1 MESLVMGQKI
11 DDVLSSLRQRIEDL
25 SEQVRLLS
33 ATVDELGARV
43 RGMSRQTVATP
54 ASIPE
59 SLSEPLSNTFGIQ
72 RFHAS
77 TFLSTTATVCF
88 LLVIALVLRMA
99 SDNGVINYQFG
110 AFLGL
115 VYAFALFVVAHI
127 RYSRARRAIPV
138 YSTCA
143 ALMVFAIIIENHA
156 QFSKTFEPLPYVI
169 LAAGS
174 LVMILLGVLHSIPTL
189 IGLGTLGVSLI
200 AVAAGFPNPNFP
212 FAALLILLANI
223 AVCVR
228 VRLAKCGWMSWG
240 MLAATLV
247 FWFTWTVRLAA
258 VLHRGEVPAPA
269 LASHWFFP
277 LLAGFVAWYLFLS
290 VRNALRPDSAFH
302 GFETALPIL
311 TVAWS
316 YMIARSVAGSGF
328 IPSLTLGAVGLV
340 VAACLVGFAFVVASH
355 RASLTRETMSFI
367 VAGLLLCSFSLLSV
381 VSQMFAAV
389 LVWCIIGFSLAVLS
403 FQWQSGTLRGI
414 SYLVQVYACGV
425 ALFAASLLSLEPF
438 SILRVGVAL
447 TMAGLCFGHYIWVRQ
462 RTPADRGHKSSGI
475 DLNDRA
481 AIVPLLIAVIGAFAT
496 ARMLWYALSSEFE
509 SEGAFQSGQSV
520 MINSAAILLSE
531 VGLVKKNGEFLVV
544 AAIVAVIGAV
554 KVFAFDFFHIQDLPL
569 VISVFSFGLM
579 AALGAVIWKRWQGA
593 IT

>member
-1 MESLVMGQKI
+1 MGQKI

-43 RGMSRQTVATP
+43 RSLSRQTVATP
-54 ASIPE
+54 ANLPD
-59 SLSEPLSNTFGIQ
+59 SLSEPLSNTFGVQ
-72 RFHAS
+72 RFQAS

-99 SDNGVINYQFG
+99 SDNGVINYQLG

-115 VYAFALFVVAHI
+115 MYAFALFVLAHI

-143 ALMVFAIIIENHA
+143 ALMVFAIILENHA
-156 QFSKTFEPLPYVI
+156 QFTKSFAPLPYVI

-189 IGLGTLGVSLI
+189 IGMGTLGVSLI

-247 FWFTWTVRLAA
+247 FWFTWTVRLAT
-258 VLHRGEVPAPA
+258 VLHRGEDPAPA
-269 LASHWFFP
+269 LASHWFLP

-316 YMIARSVAGSGF
+316 YTIARSVAGSGF
-328 IPSLTLGAVGLV
+328 IPPLTLGAIGLL
-340 VAACLVGFAFVVASH
+340 VAACLVGFAFVVANR
-355 RASLTRETMSFI
+355 RASLTRETMSFMA
-367 VAGLLLCSFSLLSV
+367 AGLLLCSFSLPSV
-381 VSQMFAAV
+381 VSQMSAAV
-389 LVWCIIGFSLAVLS
+389 IVWCLIGFSLVVLS
-403 FQWQSGTLRGI
+403 FHWQSRTLRGI
-414 SYLVQVYACGV
+414 SYLVQAYACGV
-425 ALFAASLLSLEPF
+425 ALIAAELLSLGPF
-438 SILRVGVAL
+438 SVWRVGAAL
-447 TMAGLCFGHYIWVRQ
+447 TLAGVCFGHYVWVRQ
-462 RTPADRGHKSSGI
+462 RTPVDRGHVSSGI
-475 DLNDRA
+475 DFKDRA
-481 AIVPLLIAVIGAFAT
+481 AIVPLLVAVIGAFGA
-496 ARMLWYALSSEFE
+496 ARMVWYALSSEFA
-509 SEGAFQSGQSV
+509 SEGVFQCGQSV

-531 VGLVKKNGEFLVV
+531 VGLLKKNGEFLVV
-544 AAIVAVIGAV
+544 AAIVAAIGAA

-569 VISVFSFGLM
+569 VISVFSFGLT